1 LQAAFAD
8 INIAKDSSV
17 YYWLGSMPI
26 VTVEVVTGADEAMAQ
41 NIAQSLADAIGGAL
55 KSPPGQ
61 TWVRVRSIARDQYAE
76 NGVSLDPAELPVFVT
91 ILKLQAS
98 QRAELEHEVAA
109 LASAVAQ
116 TVGRPA
122 TCVHIEYAP
131 AAAGRLA
138 FGGVLIQ

>member
-1 LQAAFAD
+1 
-8 INIAKDSSV
+8 
-17 YYWLGSMPI
+17 
-26 VTVEVVTGADEAMAQ
+26 MAQ

-91 ILKLQAS
+91 ILKRQAL
-98 QRAELEHEVAA
+98 QRAELEREVAA

-138 FGGVLIQ
+138 FGGVLTQ